1 MRISSKLLIFF
12 KTHLKKILEY
22 FQVFLKSY
30 KFQLLYLQLKPLGGF
45 PRLLNSTICNIV
57 LILLCV
63 SLHDKLLL
71 HSRLSYI
78 HICMYIHMYLLK
90 LLTTTMGVELLKQKF
105 PLWLAK
111 LSLHI
116 TCMIQ

>member
-78 HICMYIHMYLLK
+78 HMYMYVHSYVPFETVDDYDGCRTLETK
-90 LLTTTMGVELLKQKF
+90 IPVM
-105 PLWLAK
+105 A
-111 LSLHI
+111 
-116 TCMIQ
+116 C